1 MGDNMNK
8 KGTNRLAM
16 IIFSTVIFGA
26 LISGC
31 HQEPDKIETVTLEPV
46 VEERVEEPVTEEQLD
61 AILKKI
67 QADMRVFDVVEYHDE
82 IFAQIESEVSGGEDD
97 DTLNQIVNP
106 IVENYI
112 DVVLSDK
119 IKESL
124 GEHYAQAD
132 YDWLYDRIDTKPLQ
146 KLIVAYEREYIK
158 HISK

>member
-1 MGDNMNK
+1 MSEK
-8 KGTNRLAM
+8 RFNRLAM
-16 IIFSTVIFGA
+16 IILSTVILVT

-31 HQEPDKIETVTLEPV
+31 HQEPDKVKTVTLEPV
-46 VEERVEEPVTEEQLD
+46 EEERVEEPVTEEQLD
-61 AILKKI
+61 TILKKL

-82 IFAQIESEVSGGEDD
+82 IFAQIELEVSGGEDD
-97 DTLNQIVNP
+97 ETLNQVVNP

-112 DVVLSDK
+112 EGVLSDK

-124 GEHYAQAD
+124 GENYAEAD
-132 YDWLYDRIDTKPLQ
+132 YDWLYTRIDTKSLQ